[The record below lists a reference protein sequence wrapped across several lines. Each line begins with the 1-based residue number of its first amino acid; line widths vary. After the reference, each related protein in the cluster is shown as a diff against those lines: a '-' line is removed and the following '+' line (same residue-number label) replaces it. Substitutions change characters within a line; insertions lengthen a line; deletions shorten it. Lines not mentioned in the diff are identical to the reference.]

1 MRILVTGADG
11 FVGKHLCRH
20 LRDDGADVFELRGP
34 ETPGP
39 ANIDLTDGE
48 AVARAVHEYRPEGVV
63 HLAGFSS
70 VAQSHADPARAFA
83 VNVLGT
89 VNILAALRKSAP
101 AARTV
106 VVSSGEVYGK
116 ISEGQHATETSP
128 LAPSSPYAASKAA
141 AETAAGQFFRSY
153 GLPVVVARPF
163 NHLGAGQ
170 AAHFVVP
177 SFARQLLAIRTG
189 KIEARL
195 EVGNLEPV
203 RDFSHVR
210 DVVEAYRLL
219 LLRGAPG
226 EAYNVGSG
234 TGRSILS
241 VLGEL
246 RNLVGVDVEPT
257 VSPERFRPAEIPY
270 LVGDAAKLRALGWQP
285 KRTVTEALRDVIEEV
300 TEL

>member
-20 LRDDGADVFELRGP
+20 LRDDGAEVFELRGP

-39 ANIDLTDGE
+39 THVDLTDGP
-48 AVARAVHEYRPEGVV
+48 AVERVVRECQPEGVV

-83 VNVLGT
+83 VNALGT

-101 AARTV
+101 TARAV
-106 VVSSGEVYGK
+106 VVSSGEVYGRMA
-116 ISEGQHATETSP
+116 EGERATEATALDP
-128 LAPSSPYAASKAA
+128 LSPYAASKAA
-141 AETAAGQFFRSY
+141 AETASVQFFRSY

-163 NHLGAGQ
+163 NHLGSGQ

-177 SFARQLLAIRTG
+177 SFARQLLAIRAGT
-189 KIEARL
+189 IEPRL

-203 RDFSHVR
+203 RDFSHVK

-226 EAYNVGSG
+226 EAYNVASG
-234 TGRSILS
+234 AGRTILS
-241 VLGEL
+241 VLEEL
-246 RNLVGVDVEPT
+246 RTLVGVTVEPT
-257 VSPERFRPAEIPY
+257 VSPDRFRPAEIPY
-270 LVGDAAKLRALGWQP
+270 LVGDAAKLRALGWHP
-285 KRTVTEALRDVIEEV
+285 KRTVTEALHDVIQEV
-300 TEL
+300 TAL